1 MKAYLKNIIKSVLL
15 EELGVVSSRTGLRTL
30 RVFDFDD
37 TLAKTNSRI
46 WVTELDK
53 ETKDVVKEEYP
64 ITPAEYATFK
74 VDVAAHHPNIE
85 YMYDY
90 REFAEII
97 DPKIIDFTFDILRKI
112 VSKLR
117 EETSAPAVIL
127 TARGHN
133 ANKNIKD
140 FLQSFDIDIPV
151 ITLEGSAP
159 ELKSNWIKETM
170 LEKNVPH
177 VEFFDDSP
185 LNVKAVASLNSDQDL
200 ISNFGA
206 DLRVRSRLIKAH

>member
-1 MKAYLKNIIKSVLL
+1 
-15 EELGVVSSRTGLRTL
+15 
-30 RVFDFDD
+30 
-37 TLAKTNSRI
+37 
-46 WVTELDK
+46 
-53 ETKDVVKEEYP
+53 
-64 ITPAEYATFK
+64 
-74 VDVAAHHPNIE
+74 
-85 YMYDY
+85 MYDY

-206 DLRVRSRLIKAH
+206 NLRVRSRLIKAH